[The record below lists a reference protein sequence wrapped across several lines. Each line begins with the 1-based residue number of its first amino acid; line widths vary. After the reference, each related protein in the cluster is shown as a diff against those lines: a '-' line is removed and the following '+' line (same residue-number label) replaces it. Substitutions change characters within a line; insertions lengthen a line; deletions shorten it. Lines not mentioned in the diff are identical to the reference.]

1 MGQIDQFIQQIARA
15 EARAD
20 QEVIALAALPAD
32 APIPAPP
39 KAVEDRRKF
48 LAAQADT
55 RAEGEQLFERVI
67 AGNELQP
74 ANYLERGAMAARAIC
89 RVSMFDGAGVEQG
102 FGSGFLI
109 SPGVLITNNHVLPE
123 AGWAGR
129 SIAEFDYAL
138 DTYGEPMPTAL
149 FSLDP
154 DALFV
159 TSVGLDFTVVAVKPV
174 SRGGAVSLSSFGWLP
189 FIAQVGKVLEGEW
202 LTIIQHPGGG
212 RKSVCVRENRF
223 LKRDADVLWYSTDT
237 LGGSSGSPV
246 FNNDWQVVAL
256 HHSGVPERDAQGRIL
271 TVDGTP
277 YNPNLHREDRI
288 KWVANEGIRVSR
300 IMETL
305 RQVAAD
311 HPLLGALLAAT
322 SSPDIARIGARPW
335 GLPPTITPAP
345 QPAPQPALPP
355 APAPAVIEDTADFDA
370 PLALSYADRPGHQP
384 GWLGD
389 SFRIAL
395 PTLSKAV
402 KAQAARLL
410 PAPAEIELRYMGYS
424 AIQHAARR
432 LPILSIAN
440 VDFAGRFAMKR
451 PADKWRLDPRLAAD
465 QQLGEFYYAGNQ
477 FDRGHLTR
485 REDMEYGA
493 TRLEALERAADTMHF
508 TNCAPQHSRFNQ
520 AKATWQGLE
529 LHLLEDSILRNDF
542 RAVIATGPVLAA
554 DDPAWDRFPAI
565 RYPRKFWKVAAAR
578 TAEGKPFAVGFLL
591 DQTEAIDRFG
601 IEAEVPFTAF
611 KTYQV
616 SIREVERLTGL
627 TFRATVGG
635 RSRKLSSFDPL
646 NRPAAPES
654 LRAPL
659 VGGESASTA
668 SAPEGYVPLWSPR
681 AIIRPS

>member
-1 MGQIDQFIQQIARA
+1 MGQTDQLIEQIERA

-32 APIPAPP
+32 APIPAPA
-39 KAVEDRRKF
+39 KAVADRRRF
-48 LAAQADT
+48 LADQTDS
-55 RAEGEQLFERVI
+55 RAEAELLFERVI

-89 RVSMFDGAGVEQG
+89 RISIFDGAGLEQG

-109 SPGVLITNNHVLPE
+109 SPGVLITNNHVLPD

-149 FSLDP
+149 FSLQP
-154 DALFV
+154 EALFV
-159 TSVGLDFTVVAVKPV
+159 TSEALDFTVVAVKPV
-174 SRGGAVSLSSFGWLP
+174 SRGGAVSLAGFGWLP

-223 LKRDADVLWYSTDT
+223 LKRDVDVLWYSTDT

-256 HHSGVPERDAQGRIL
+256 HHSGVPERDSAGRIL

-277 YNPNLHREDRI
+277 FDPDLHREDRI
-288 KWVANEGIRVSR
+288 KWIANEGIRVSR
-300 IMETL
+300 IVETL
-305 RQVAAD
+305 RQAHAE
-311 HPLLGALLAAT
+311 HPLLRELLLAT
-322 SSPDIARIGARPW
+322 VSPDIARIGARPW
-335 GLPPTITPAP
+335 GLPPTPASP
-345 QPAPQPALPP
+345 VAAQPVFQPAPVLE
-355 APAPAVIEDTADFDA
+355 EDSADFDS
-370 PLALSYADRPGHQP
+370 PLALSYASRAGHAAD
-384 GWLGD
+384 WLGAD
-389 SFRIAL
+389 FRVPL
-395 PTLSKAV
+395 PTLSKAL
-402 KAQAARLL
+402 KAEAARLMS
-410 PAPAEIELRYMGYS
+410 APREIELKYLGYS

-432 LPILSIAN
+432 LPILSMAD
-440 VDFAGRFAMKR
+440 VDFSGRFAMKR
-451 PADKWRLDPRLAAD
+451 PADKWRLDPRIAAD
-465 QQLGEFYYAGNQ
+465 EQLGEFYYAKNQ

-493 TRLEALERAADTMHF
+493 TRLEALERATDTMHF
-508 TNCAPQHSRFNQ
+508 TNCVPQHSRFNQ

-529 LHLLEDSILRNDF
+529 LHLLEDSILRKDF
-542 RAVIATGPVLAA
+542 RAIIATGPVLAA
-554 DDPAWDRFPAI
+554 DDPAWDRFPGI
-565 RYPRKFWKVAAAR
+565 PYPRKFWKVAAAR
-578 TAEGKPFAVGFLL
+578 TVAGQPFAVAFLL
-591 DQTEAIDRFG
+591 DQSDAIDRHG
-601 IEAEVPFTAF
+601 LEAEVPFTAF

-627 TFRATVGG
+627 SFRATIGG
-635 RSRKLSSFDPL
+635 KARKLSGFDPL
-646 NRPAAPES
+646 DSVAAPEA
-654 LRAPL
+654 LRPPL
-659 VGGESASTA
+659 VGQERARVEA
-668 SAPEGYVPLWSPR
+668 APEGYVPLWSPR